1 MTQHILMIWMATAV
15 AAFSALA
22 GSTTKGRVSKI
33 SSAADSGTVFTV
45 EVKKEAAASVLDEA
59 VQAEKVHIVAERVV
73 AEHVVA
79 EHLSSA

>member
-22 GSTTKGRVSKI
+22 GSTTKGRVSKF
-33 SSAADSGTVFTV
+33 SSAADSRTGFTV
-45 EVKKEAAASVLDEA
+45 EVKIEKEAAALVLDEA
-59 VQAEKVHIVAERVV
+59 VQVEKV
-73 AEHVVA
+73 HVVA